1 MFPEP
6 ESWHHPRECP
16 LLRSLPEP
24 LLRPLD
30 SVLKD
35 SPNPH
40 ASVLQSQT
48 PPLFNFFWGGG
59 SWGGWNGHLVIY
71 LLPFPPSLVSF
82 RQSCPRALVTTRV
95 RLCRFPP
102 SWKMG
107 RWHSDRPHSALRSP
121 STPVALRSPP
131 LPRWPLFRS
140 LNFPSPFAFS
150 GSSYVASD
158 PR

>member
-6 ESWHHPRECP
+6 ESRHHPRERP
-16 LLRSLPEP
+16 LPRSPPEP

-40 ASVLQSQT
+40 ASALQSQA
-48 PPLFNFFWGGG
+48 PPLFFFFRVG
-59 SWGGWNGHLVIY
+59 SILGRLKRPPCHHP
-71 LLPFPPSLVSF
+71 LPFPPSLVSF

-102 SWKMG
+102 SWKMR

-121 STPVALRSPP
+121 GTPVALRSPP

-158 PR
+158 AR